1 MLDTRLERIQPR
13 EVDEFR
19 QPRVWILPE
28 VQVGWTLRIH
38 PVKKEF
44 PGCIDFGLRKN
55 CNQPKQCDKR
65 REERAKKDIANQTR
79 VSTYDRERNGK
90 VGQQRDIAKQIRD
103 STYDRGG
110 NGKVGQQ
117 QDRVSRDEK
126 TPNIEHQPTIR

>member
-1 MLDTRLERIQPR
+1 LDTRLERIQPR
-13 EVDEFR
+13 EVDKFR

-28 VQVGWTLRIH
+28 VQVGWTLTIH
-38 PVKKEF
+38 PFKKEF

-55 CNQPKQCDKR
+55 CNQPKQGDKR
-65 REERAKKDIANQTR
+65 IEERAKKDIA
-79 VSTYDRERNGK
+79 
-90 VGQQRDIAKQIRD
+90 AQIRE

-110 NGKVGQQ
+110 NGNVGQQ

>member
-1 MLDTRLERIQPR
+1 MQPR

-103 STYDRGG
+103 STYDREA

-117 QDRVSRDEK
+117 RDQVSRDEK